1 MAETE
6 NCINLVIQV
15 ALVVKNPPASAG
27 DVRDMGLIL
36 GLGRSPGGGT
46 GLGNS
51 MNRGAWRA
59 IVHAATELD
68 ETEQYTKICMKL

>member
-36 GLGRSPGGGT
+36 GLGRSPGGGN

-68 ETEQYTKICMKL
+68 ATEQYTKICMKL